1 MSRYHGVIEDAILE
15 TSPREFILSHRDV
28 YNWIDYPEWMF
39 VKGRPG
45 RRGVLD
51 GIFVSR
57 MPNHKVSGQAHEE
70 TIRSAK
76 YYENG
81 GSVFET
87 GGYVVTK
94 KSIQDIKLKDGE
106 IKEFFNPDSD
116 RLLYEALVDRLNQ
129 YGNDPKKAFADPFY
143 KPKSDGTPGP
153 IVKKIKVFEKQTSG
167 VIVRDGNGIAANGSM
182 VRIDVFCEQDKG
194 KKKYYFVPIYTADV
208 VKKRLPNRAA
218 TANKMLSEWRV
229 MKEENFIFSLY
240 SRDLIYIESDKGV
253 QIKDLDGNMSRIEG
267 MYAYYTG
274 ADTSTAS
281 IAGKFHDSS
290 AAFRG
295 LGIQGLKDLRKCNVD
310 VLGNISFVKKE
321 KRMPFN

>member
-1 MSRYHGVIEDAILE
+1 M
-15 TSPREFILSHRDV
+15 
-28 YNWIDYPEWMF
+28 
-39 VKGRPG
+39 
-45 RRGVLD
+45 
-51 GIFVSR
+51 
-57 MPNHKVSGQAHEE
+57 
-70 TIRSAK
+70 
-76 YYENG
+76 
-81 GSVFET
+81 
-87 GGYVVTK
+87 
-94 KSIQDIKLKDGE
+94 
-106 IKEFFNPDSD
+106 
-116 RLLYEALVDRLNQ
+116 VDRLNQ
-129 YGNDPKKAFADPFY
+129 YGNDPKKAFAEPFY

-218 TANKMLSEWRV
+218 TQAKMMSEWRV

-274 ADTSTAS
+274 ADTATVS
-281 IAGKFHDSS
+281 IAGKLNDSS
-290 AAFRG
+290 ASFRSI
-295 LGIQGLKDLRKCNVD
+295 GIQGLRDFRKCQVD